1 VNGRDSIEKSWKY
14 SSIFVILI
22 IMLLYLARMHRPKR
36 KETQYSA
43 SDQKATF
50 FEIV

>member
-14 SSIFVILI
+14 SIFVILI